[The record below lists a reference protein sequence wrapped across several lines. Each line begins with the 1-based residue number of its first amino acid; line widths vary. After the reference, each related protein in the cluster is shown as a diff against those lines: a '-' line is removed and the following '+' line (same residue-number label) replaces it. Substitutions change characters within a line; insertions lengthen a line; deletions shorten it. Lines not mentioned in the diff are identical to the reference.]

1 MWDSLNAILSSTEIT
16 SSTALVRLLI
26 SFVLGASIGLERQY
40 RRREA
45 GLRTFTLICLG
56 STAAMLISIWLS
68 EPVCLSRL

>member
-45 GLRTFTLICLG
+45 GLRTFTL
-56 STAAMLISIWLS
+56 
-68 EPVCLSRL
+68 